1 MYGNQGL
8 KEGRGKCRGRGQ
20 AVEGA
25 WAASGKQRTFG
36 AHLSMSSLG
45 VLGLALAGP
54 LIWLLGSKL
63 SVSHSGY

>member
-8 KEGRGKCRGRGQ
+8 EKDRGKCRGQGQ
-20 AVEGA
+20 AAGGA
-25 WAASGKQRTFG
+25 WAASGKQRTFR

-54 LIWLLGSKL
+54 VIWLLGNKL